1 MHRFHRLTRALIA
14 ALVALLVAANL
25 PAPASAATWNG
36 TWGASPQSGSNR
48 EFSNQT
54 LRQIVRTSIGGTAV
68 RVQLSNAFGTRALTV
83 SNVHVARRTSG
94 SSVDAASD
102 RLVTFGGQQSVT
114 IPIGGLAISD
124 AASVPVAASSD
135 LAVSFHL
142 PSATGPAT
150 YHQTALQTSYI
161 AAGNVAGN
169 ASITPTGETGDN
181 FILSGVDVD
190 NPAGAGTIVALG
202 ASIVDGVAS
211 SHNANR
217 RWPNLLSDRL
227 NASGRTVGVVNQGIS
242 GNQLLRD
249 GAGQSAINRFERDVL
264 NQTGVK
270 WVVFADNPINDVGS
284 NRPVPTAQQL
294 ITGAQNLV
302 DRAHARGIQFICAT
316 LTPFQGANYWTQEG
330 ENSRAAYNAWVRSAG
345 SGCDRVVDFDAATR
359 DPANPTRFLPAYDPG
374 DHLHPNDAGFQA
386 MANAFDL
393 AWFGATSGTPGIQ
406 LRSRANN
413 QLVNAGPTLVAN
425 GTATTFDRIDLGN
438 GNIALRSRANNLYV
452 AAEAAGAQPLVAN
465 RTAVGP
471 WETFQ
476 VVNNPNGTISLRAQA
491 NGNYV
496 CADGGGAQPL
506 IANRT
511 AVGPW
516 EQFDVVNV

>member
-1 MHRFHRLTRALIA
+1 MHRLIRALVA
-14 ALVALLVAANL
+14 ALVALLVATNL
-25 PAPASAATWNG
+25 PAPASAATWLG
-36 TWGASPQSGSNR
+36 TWAASPQSGSNR
-48 EFSNQT
+48 EFNNQT

-83 SNVHVARRTSG
+83 ANVHVARRTSG
-94 SSVDAASD
+94 SSIDTSTD
-102 RLVTFGGQQSVT
+102 RVVTFGGQQTVT
-114 IPIGGLAISD
+114 IPVGGLAISD

-161 AAGNVAGN
+161 ANGNVAGN
-169 ASITPTGETGDN
+169 ATITPTGETGDN

-190 NPAGAGTIVALG
+190 NASGTGTVVALG

-217 RWPNLLSDRL
+217 RWPNLLSNRL
-227 NASGRTVGVVNQGIS
+227 NASGRVVGVVNQGIS

-284 NRPVPTAQQL
+284 NRPVPTGQQL
-294 ITGAQNLV
+294 ITGAQNLLN
-302 DRAHARGIQFICAT
+302 RAHARGIQFICAT
-316 LTPFQGANYWTQEG
+316 LTPFQGAGYWTQEG
-330 ENSRAAYNAWVRSAG
+330 ENSRAAYNTWVRSSG

-393 AWFGATSGTPGIQ
+393 AWFGTGGNPPQGGIQ

-425 GTATTFDRIDLGN
+425 GNATTFERIELGN
-438 GNIALRSRANNLYV
+438 GNIALRSRANNMIV
-452 AAEAAGAQPLVAN
+452 AAEAAGAQPLIAN

-471 WETFQ
+471 WETFT

-491 NGNYV
+491 NGQYV

-506 IANRT
+506 IANR
-511 AVGPW
+511 AAIGPW

>member
-1 MHRFHRLTRALIA
+1 MQRLTRALVA
-14 ALVALLVAANL
+14 ALVAVLVATNL
-25 PAPASAATWNG
+25 PAPAFAATWNG
-36 TWGASPQSGSNR
+36 TWAASPQSGSNR
-48 EFSNQT
+48 EFNNQT

-83 SNVHVARRTSG
+83 ANVHVARRTSG
-94 SSVDAASD
+94 SSIDSATD
-102 RLVTFGGQQSVT
+102 RVVTFGGQQSVT
-114 IPIGGLAISD
+114 IPVGGLAISD
-124 AASVPVAASSD
+124 AASLPVAASSD

-161 AAGNVAGN
+161 ASGNVAGN

-190 NPAGAGTIVALG
+190 NAAGTGTIVAVG

-217 RWPNLLSDRL
+217 RWPNLLSNRL
-227 NASGRTVGVVNQGIS
+227 NASGRTIGVVNQGIS

-270 WVVFADNPINDVGS
+270 WVVFADFPINDIGS
-284 NRPVPTAQQL
+284 NRPVPTATE
-294 ITGAQNLV
+294 IIAATQNLIN
-302 DRAHARGIQFICAT
+302 RAHQRGIQFVCAT
-316 LTPFQGANYWTQEG
+316 ATPFQGANYWSQDG
-330 ENSRAAYNAWVRSAG
+330 ENSRAAYNAWVRTAG
-345 SGCDRVVDFDAATR
+345 NGCDRVVDFDAATR
-359 DPANPTRFLPAYDPG
+359 DPANPNRFLPAYDPG
-374 DHLHPNDAGFQA
+374 DHLHPNDAGFQT

-393 AWFGATSGTPGIQ
+393 AWFGSSSGTPGIQ

-413 QLVNAGPTLVAN
+413 QLVNAGPTLIAN
-425 GTATTFDRIDLGN
+425 GSATTFDRVDLGN
-438 GNIALRSRANNLYV
+438 DNIALRSRANNQYV
-452 AAEAAGAQPLVAN
+452 AAEAAGAQPLIAN
-465 RTAVGP
+465 RAAIGP

-476 VVNNPNGTISLRAQA
+476 VINNPNGTISLRAQA
-491 NGNYV
+491 NGNLV